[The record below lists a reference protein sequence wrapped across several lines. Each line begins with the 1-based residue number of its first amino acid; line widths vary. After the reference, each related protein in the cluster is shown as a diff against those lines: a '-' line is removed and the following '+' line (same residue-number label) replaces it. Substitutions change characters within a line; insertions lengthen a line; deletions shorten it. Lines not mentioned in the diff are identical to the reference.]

1 MKQDKEYPATHSM
14 STAWYM
20 VDDEGN
26 IGIMDYEDDGP
37 IPYGIEEYLSVNDL
51 LFGYDDGVK
60 DIVNFDLTDEQ
71 VKAFLKNPC
80 NPSQYEWYGNCIV
93 KIDTTKTERFLKLS
107 AYKGKKNISC
117 HCISKKMGVY
127 LIDAWDCVKDY
138 SKQVIEGVLKTM
150 LDENIITEVYDF
162 VEIDSF
168 DDEEIEFKYD
178 YPYYL
183 YSQPYNQKLLQR
195 RVFVPKNP
203 VKITQIP
210 KHFREKI
217 HRIKGCF
224 KDLETMQIAQRYQ
237 CKFYGWESSYI
248 IDGVIYELITL
259 EDGNKGYVKTDILAY
274 PFKDYCPD
282 AKQSSCNEYCLD
294 RLYEI
299 NNKRIYNNN
308 PTVLILCSYYS
319 DFYEKI
325 NLLNSKACLIE
336 YSEFVPCL
344 YIPKNKD
351 LNLKDYLD
359 EISRRAKPYLEKMIE
374 YMNPYVIVSDNDYFE
389 VLKQT
394 YGISNGEIEINNNI
408 YPIYNIDDINE
419 YKEEIIQLAN
429 QEYRGIYY
437 PMVISQEEMQ
447 ELEKENI
454 AIKIKD

>member
-26 IGIMDYEDDGP
+26 IGIMEYEDNGP
-37 IPYGIEEYLSVNDL
+37 VPYGIEECLFVNDL
-51 LFGYDDGVK
+51 LFCYDDGAK
-60 DIVNFDLTDEQ
+60 DIVKFELIDEQ
-71 VKAFLKNPC
+71 VNAFLKNPC
-80 NPSQYEWYGNCIV
+80 NPYQYKWYDNCLI

-107 AYKGKKNISC
+107 SYKNKRNIPTCYCVSKN
-117 HCISKKMGVY
+117 MGVY
-127 LIDAWDCVKDY
+127 FIDPWYCVKDY
-138 SKQVIEGVLKTM
+138 DNQVIEGVLKTM
-150 LDENIITEVYDF
+150 LDENIILEVYDF

-168 DDEEIEFKYD
+168 YDLVDFKYD

-183 YSQPYNQKLLQR
+183 YSQPYNPELLQR
-195 RVFVPKNP
+195 RVFVPTNP
-203 VKITQIP
+203 VKISQIP
-210 KHFREKI
+210 KHFRERI
-217 HRIKGCF
+217 HRIKGSF
-224 KDLETMQIAQRYQ
+224 KDLETIQIAQHYP
-237 CKFYGWESSYI
+237 CNFAFDEPSYI
-248 IDGVIYELITL
+248 IDGTIYQLTL
-259 EDGNKGYVKTDILAY
+259 LENGKKGYVKTNILAY

-299 NNKRIYNNN
+299 NNKIIDTDK
-308 PTVLILCSYYS
+308 PTVLLICSYYNY
-319 DFYEKI
+319 FANKI
-325 NLLNSKACLIE
+325 SFLSTQSCVIE

-351 LNLKDYLD
+351 LKVKDYLD

>member
-1 MKQDKEYPATHSM
+1 MKKDKEYPATHSM

-26 IGIMDYEDDGP
+26 VGIMEYEDNGP
-37 IPYGIEEYLSVNDL
+37 VPYGLEECLFANDL

-60 DIVNFDLTDEQ
+60 DFVNINLTDEQ
-71 VKAFLKNPC
+71 IKAFLKNPC
-80 NPSQYEWYGNCIV
+80 SPFEFNWYGNCIV

-138 SKQVIEGVLKTM
+138 SKQVIEGVLKIM
-150 LDENIITEVYDF
+150 LDENIILEVYEFED
-162 VEIDSF
+162 IDSF
-168 DDEEIEFKYD
+168 YDLVEFKYD

-183 YSQPYNQKLLQR
+183 YSQPYNPELLQR

-294 RLYEI
+294 RLYEV

-325 NLLNSKACLIE
+325 NVLNSKACIIE

-351 LNLKDYLD
+351 LKVKDYLD

>member
-150 LDENIITEVYDF
+150 LDENIIIEVYDF

-217 HRIKGCF
+217 HRIKGYF
-224 KDLETMQIAQRYQ
+224 KDLETMQIAQHYQ

-299 NNKRIYNNN
+299 NNKIIDTDN
-308 PTVLILCSYYS
+308 PTVLLICSYYNY
-319 DFYEKI
+319 FANKI
-325 NLLNSKACLIE
+325 SFLSTQSCVIE

>member
-26 IGIMDYEDDGP
+26 VGIMEYNENGP

-51 LFGYDDGVK
+51 LLGYDDGVK

-80 NPSQYEWYGNCIV
+80 SPFEFNWWGNCII
-93 KIDTTKTERFLKLS
+93 KIDTTKTERFLKLTEDKS
-107 AYKGKKNISC
+107 VKNFSFC

-127 LIDAWDCVKDY
+127 LIDALDCVKDY

-150 LDENIITEVYDF
+150 LDENIILEVYEFED
-162 VEIDSF
+162 IDIF
-168 DDEEIEFKYD
+168 YDLVEFKYD

-183 YSQPYNQKLLQR
+183 YSQPYNPELLQR

-203 VKITQIP
+203 VKISQVP
-210 KHFREKI
+210 KCFRDRI

-294 RLYEI
+294 EYYYKSERLFTD
-299 NNKRIYNNN
+299 K

-319 DFYEKI
+319 DFYQKI
-325 NLLNSKACLIE
+325 NLLNSKACVIE
-336 YSEFVPCL
+336 YSEFVPCI
-344 YIPKNKD
+344 YIPKNGD
-351 LNLKDYLD
+351 LNLKDYLN
-359 EISRRAKPYLEKMIE
+359 EISKRAKPYLEKIIE

-394 YGISNGEIEINNNI
+394 YEISNGEIEINNNI

>member
-1 MKQDKEYPATHSM
+1 M
-14 STAWYM
+14 
-20 VDDEGN
+20 
-26 IGIMDYEDDGP
+26 
-37 IPYGIEEYLSVNDL
+37 
-51 LFGYDDGVK
+51 
-60 DIVNFDLTDEQ
+60 
-71 VKAFLKNPC
+71 
-80 NPSQYEWYGNCIV
+80 
-93 KIDTTKTERFLKLS
+93 
-107 AYKGKKNISC
+107 
-117 HCISKKMGVY
+117 
-127 LIDAWDCVKDY
+127 
-138 SKQVIEGVLKTM
+138 
-150 LDENIITEVYDF
+150 
-162 VEIDSF
+162 
-168 DDEEIEFKYD
+168 
-178 YPYYL
+178 
-183 YSQPYNQKLLQR
+183 
-195 RVFVPKNP
+195 
-203 VKITQIP
+203 
-210 KHFREKI
+210 
-217 HRIKGCF
+217 
-224 KDLETMQIAQRYQ
+224 
-237 CKFYGWESSYI
+237 
-248 IDGVIYELITL
+248 
-259 EDGNKGYVKTDILAY
+259 AY

-299 NNKRIYNNN
+299 YNKRIYNNN

-319 DFYEKI
+319 DFYKKI

-359 EISRRAKPYLEKMIE
+359 EISRRAKPYLEKIIE

>member
-1 MKQDKEYPATHSM
+1 MKQNKEYPATHSM
-14 STAWYM
+14 ATAWYM

-37 IPYGIEEYLSVNDL
+37 VPFGVEESIPVYSL
-51 LFGYDDGVK
+51 LFGYDDGIS

-71 VKAFLKNPC
+71 VNAFLKNPC
-80 NPSQYEWYGNCIV
+80 SPFEFNWYGNCIV
-93 KIDTTKTERFLKLS
+93 KIDTTKTERFFKLS

-127 LIDAWDCVKDY
+127 LIDAWHCVKDY
-138 SKQVIEGVLKTM
+138 SKQVIEGVLKIM
-150 LDENIITEVYDF
+150 LDENIILEVYDF

-224 KDLETMQIAQRYQ
+224 KDLETMQIAQHYQ
-237 CKFYGWESSYI
+237 CKFYGWESYYI

-282 AKQSSCNEYCLD
+282 FKQSSCNEYCLD

-299 NNKRIYNNN
+299 YNKRIYNNN

-389 VLKQT
+389 ILKQT

>member
-26 IGIMDYEDDGP
+26 VGIMEYEENGP
-37 IPYGIEEYLSVNDL
+37 VPYGIEESLSFDDL
-51 LFGYDDGVK
+51 LFGYDDGVN
-60 DIVNFDLTDEQ
+60 DIVKFDLTDEQ
-71 VKAFLKNPC
+71 VSVFLKNPC

-107 AYKGKKNISC
+107 AYKGEKNISC
-117 HCISKKMGVY
+117 CCISKNMGVY
-127 LIDAWDCVKDY
+127 FIDTWRCVKDY

-150 LDENIITEVYDF
+150 LDENIIVEVYDF
-162 VEIDSF
+162 KEIDSLDF
-168 DDEEIEFKYD
+168 EEIDLKYD

-183 YSQPYNQKLLQR
+183 YSQPYNPKLLQKK
-195 RVFVPKNP
+195 VFTPKNP
-203 VKITQIP
+203 VKISQIP
-210 KHFREKI
+210 EYFRNKI

-224 KDLETMQIAQRYQ
+224 KDLENIQIAQRYQ

-299 NNKRIYNNN
+299 NNKIIDTDK
-308 PTVLILCSYYS
+308 PTVLLICSYYNY
-319 DFYEKI
+319 FANKI
-325 NLLNSKACLIE
+325 SFLSTQSCIIE
-336 YSEFVPCL
+336 YSEFVPCA
-344 YIPKNKD
+344 YFPEYES
-351 LNLKDYLD
+351 NLKDYLD